1 MPNLDEKMS
10 ALAET
15 VLKRPLSEEEELDIY
30 KISDAMGMTNVQ
42 SFLYLMLVFKLH
54 EDTMNKKFDDM
65 AALSV
70 KIDGTL
76 EESIERIL
84 SDGAQKIGRDM
95 GDYIV
100 DGAKEVLEARDEY
113 HQLRGQ
119 VLVVCFISIIATL
132 AYWLGS
138 AKVLNFGDSTGPL
151 GILLTLQSGWIAFVC
166 CSLYSY
172 MWAFDHWKQVKRSS
186 YYKGIL
192 ALQGLVILALFIFMF

>member
-42 SFLYLMLVFKLH
+42 SFLYLLLVFKLH
-54 EDTMNKKFDDM
+54 EDTLNKIFEDM

-84 SDGAQKIGRDM
+84 GDGAQKIGHDM
-95 GDYIV
+95 GDYIA
-100 DGAKEVLEARDEY
+100 DGAKEVLGARDEY
-113 HQLRGQ
+113 HLLRGQ
-119 VLVVCFISIIATL
+119 VLVVCLISILATL
-132 AYWLGS
+132 AYWLGY
-138 AKVLNFGDSTGPL
+138 AKVLNFGDSAGPL
-151 GILLTLQSGWIAFVC
+151 GILLTLPSGWIAFVC
-166 CSLYSY
+166 CSLYTY
-172 MWAFDHWKQVKRSS
+172 MWGFDHWKQVKKSL
-186 YYKGIL
+186 YYSQSI
-192 ALQGLVILALFIFMF
+192 